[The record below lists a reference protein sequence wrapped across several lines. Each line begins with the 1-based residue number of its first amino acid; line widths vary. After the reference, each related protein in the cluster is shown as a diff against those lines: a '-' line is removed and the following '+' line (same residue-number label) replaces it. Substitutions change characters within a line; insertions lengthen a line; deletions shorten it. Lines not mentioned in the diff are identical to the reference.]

1 MLKKIKILMPGP
13 VKFKFIK
20 KGLEYYLKKIEPF
33 VLVDTIFPKIK
44 AKVSDVSIK
53 VKKEEETIKKYI
65 LDKEYLIVLDERGKA
80 FKSLELAEKLKILM
94 QNQSYITFVI
104 GGPEGISENLKK
116 TAREVWSLSTLTLN
130 HEIALLVLVEALYR
144 SFTIIKGIPYHRE

>member
-13 VKFKFIK
+13 VKFKFVK
-20 KGLEYYLKKIEPF
+20 EGLEYYLEKIEPF
-33 VLVDTIFPKIK
+33 VSVDTIFPKIK
-44 AKVSDVSIK
+44 AKVSDASIK
-53 VKKEEETIKKYI
+53 VKKEEEAIKKYI
-65 LDKEYLIVLDERGKA
+65 IDKDYLVVLDERGRT

-130 HEIALLVLVEALYR
+130 HEIALLVFVEALYR
-144 SFTIIKGIPYHRE
+144 SFTVIKGIPYHRE

>member
-13 VKFKFIK
+13 VKFKFVK
-20 KGLEYYLKKIEPF
+20 EGLEYYLEKIEPF
-33 VLVDTIFPKIK
+33 VSVDTIFPKIK
-44 AKVSDVSIK
+44 AKVSDASIK
-53 VKKEEETIKKYI
+53 VKKEEEAIKKYI
-65 LDKEYLIVLDERGKA
+65 IDKEYLIVLDERGRT
-80 FKSLELAEKLKILM
+80 FKSLELAEKLKNLM

-130 HEIALLVLVEALYR
+130 HEIALLVFVEALYR
-144 SFTIIKGIPYHRE
+144 SFTVIKGIPYHRE

>member
-13 VKFKFIK
+13 VKFKFVK
-20 KGLEYYLKKIEPF
+20 EGLEYYLERIEPF
-33 VLVDTIFPKIK
+33 VSVDTIFPKIK
-44 AKVSDVSIK
+44 TRVSDASIK
-53 VKKEEETIKKYI
+53 VKKEEEAIKKYI
-65 LDKEYLIVLDERGKA
+65 LDKDYLVVLDERGKA
-80 FKSLELAEKLKILM
+80 FKSLELAEKLKNLI

-130 HEIALLVLVEALYR
+130 HEIALLVLIEALYR

>member
-13 VKFKFIK
+13 VKFKFVK
-20 KGLEYYLKKIEPF
+20 EGLEYYLEKIEPF
-33 VLVDTIFPKIK
+33 VSVDTIFPKIK
-44 AKVSDVSIK
+44 AKVSDASIK
-53 VKKEEETIKKYI
+53 VKKEEEAIKKYI
-65 LDKEYLIVLDERGKA
+65 IDKEYLIVLDERGRA

-130 HEIALLVLVEALYR
+130 HEIALLVFVEALYR
-144 SFTIIKGIPYHRE
+144 SFTVIKGIPYHRE

>member
-13 VKFKFIK
+13 VKFKFVK
-20 KGLEYYLKKIEPF
+20 EGLEYYLEKIEPF
-33 VLVDTIFPKIK
+33 VSVDTIFPKIK
-44 AKVSDVSIK
+44 AKVSDASIK
-53 VKKEEETIKKYI
+53 VKKEEEAIKKYI
-65 LDKEYLIVLDERGKA
+65 IDKEYLIVLDERGRT

-130 HEIALLVLVEALYR
+130 HEIALLVFVEALYR
-144 SFTIIKGIPYHRE
+144 SFTVIKGIPYHRE